1 MTPNRW
7 NAFACRCRFKRAPKW
22 NWCVL
27 YGNPDW
33 PSACLWLV
41 PGTFGHL

>member
-1 MTPNRW
+1 MRALTW

-22 NWCVL
+22 SWCVY
-27 YGNPDW
+27 YGRGDW
-33 PSACLWLV
+33 PSSCFWLV